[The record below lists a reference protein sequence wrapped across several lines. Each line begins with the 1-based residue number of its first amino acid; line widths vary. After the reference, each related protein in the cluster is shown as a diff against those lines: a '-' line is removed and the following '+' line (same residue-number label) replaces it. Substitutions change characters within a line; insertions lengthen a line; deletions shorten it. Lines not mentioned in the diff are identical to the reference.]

1 VNIALIDLQQ
11 AARTLE
17 WLAGEAINWQRQ
29 RLIHKPLD
37 AIQFNLDGELAT
49 FPSFRNPL
57 LQQVLGRSPLSLVE
71 IEQAFRR
78 IGDDPRP
85 RAVILNLR
93 SLRLPLADVQTLR
106 QSIARLR
113 AKGKR
118 VVAYAQSYDLGSYLV
133 ASACEAIYLQPTGV
147 VLTLGLLRQEV
158 YLKDALAAVG
168 LEFDSVAISPYKS
181 AADQLSRSEP
191 SPEVVAQSNWLL
203 DSWYEQI
210 VAMLAEG
217 RGWTT
222 EQART
227 MIDGAPYTDQEAQAQ
242 GVVDGLCHE
251 ETLRPTLGLGQIV
264 LWEEA
269 DGMLP
274 LKVNASPRYVAV
286 LNLSGT
292 IVNGESAAPPPIDIP
307 IPLPLVGEARIGDVT
322 TVNVLRHILKDRD
335 AAALVV
341 YVDSPG
347 GSATASE
354 AIAATLDE
362 IARTRPVVVCMGA
375 VAASGGY
382 YISTSADHIVAQ
394 GATVTGSIG
403 VILGKLV
410 NNETLKKLRM
420 NAVTYQRGANAG
432 ILSSQAAFTED
443 ERARMLANIQAIYGR
458 FVARV
463 ADGRKMKP
471 EAVDAIGGGRVWTG
485 AQAQGHGLVDQLG
498 GLVEAIEQARQMA
511 KLPAD
516 APARLVRGRFKPMAA
531 ELADRL
537 DPAAALRYGLE
548 GLDLVANGR
557 AALLMPSVWR

>member
-1 VNIALIDLQQ
+1 MNISLIDLQQ

-17 WLAGEAINWQRQ
+17 WLAGEVINMQRQ
-29 RLIHKPLD
+29 RLMHKPLD
-37 AIQFNLDGELAT
+37 YIQFNLDDGLST
-49 FPSFRNPL
+49 FPSFRNPI
-57 LQQVLGRSPLSLVE
+57 LQQVLGRATLSLVE
-71 IEQAFRR
+71 LEQAFRR
-78 IGDDPRP
+78 IGDDERP
-85 RAVILNLR
+85 RGVILNLR
-93 SLRLPLADVQTLR
+93 SLSLSLADVQTLR

-118 VVAYAQSYDLGSYLV
+118 VVAYAQSYELGSYLV
-133 ASACEAIYLQPTGV
+133 ASACDAIYMQPTGV

-158 YLKDALAAVG
+158 YLKDALASLG

-191 SPEVVAQSNWLL
+191 SPEVMAQSNWLL

-217 RGWTT
+217 RKLTA
-222 EQART
+222 EQARVL
-227 MIDGAPYTDQEAQAQ
+227 IDGAPYTDREALEQ
-242 GVVDGLCHE
+242 GIVDGLCHE
-251 ETLRPTLGLGQIV
+251 ETLKPTLEAQQIV

-274 LKVNASPRYVAV
+274 IKVNASSRYVAV

-292 IVNGESAAPPPIDIP
+292 IINGESAAPPPIDIP
-307 IPLPLVGEARIGDVT
+307 LPLPFVGEARIGDIT
-322 TVNVLRHILKDRD
+322 TVNILRHLLKDRN

-347 GSATASE
+347 GSASASE
-354 AIAATLDE
+354 AIAATLSE

-382 YISTSADHIVAQ
+382 YISTPADYIIAQ

-432 ILSSQAAFTED
+432 ILSSQSPFSDE
-443 ERARMLANIQAIYGR
+443 ERARMMANIQAIYER

-463 ADGRKMKP
+463 ADSRKMKP
-471 EAVDAIGGGRVWTG
+471 ETVDSIGGGRVWTG
-485 AQAQGHGLVDQLG
+485 AQALGHGLVDQLG
-498 GLVEAIEQARQMA
+498 GLVEAVEQARQMA
-511 KLPAD
+511 KLPTD
-516 APARLVRGRFKPMAA
+516 APARLVRGRFKPLAA
-531 ELADRL
+531 ELAEQME
-537 DPAAALRYGLE
+537 PAAALRYSLE
-548 GLDLVANGR
+548 GLELIANGR
-557 AALLMPSVWR
+557 AALLMPSLWR